1 MDTLKTYALFGLAA
15 LCVVL
20 GLSTCAYRTQFKA
33 TSHALDVQNK
43 AIEAQKAQAAQE
55 LAAARAEVAAKQKQ
69 LDERASAQE
78 KTDAQATN
86 AIAADSRRD
95 AAEPTRVRYIT
106 RYARGC
112 DPRAGGGA
120 TPDAG
125 AGAAAAG
132 EANGVLAPKA
142 EELARRDRDAV
153 EALQAAF
160 NSCKATWTK

>member
-1 MDTLKTYALFGLAA
+1 MDTLKTYALLVLAV

-43 AIEAQKAQAAQE
+43 AIEAQKAQAEQE
-55 LAAARAEVAAKQKQ
+55 LKAARAEVKTKQDELNKRAA
-69 LDERASAQE
+69 AQE
-78 KTDAQATN
+78 KTDAQATT

-112 DPRAGGGA
+112 DPRPGGGA
-120 TPDAG
+120 APDAG
-125 AGAAAAG
+125 AGATAAG
-132 EANGVLAPKA
+132 EADGVLAPAA